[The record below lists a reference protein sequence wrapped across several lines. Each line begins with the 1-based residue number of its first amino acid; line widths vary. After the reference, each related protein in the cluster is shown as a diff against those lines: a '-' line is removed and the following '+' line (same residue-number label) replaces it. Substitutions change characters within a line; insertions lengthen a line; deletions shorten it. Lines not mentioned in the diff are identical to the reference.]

1 MPIFAPMFKE
11 TLRNFFRIEH
21 KAEDRIFGLDL
32 IRFIAIMMV
41 VLGHG
46 CIVLPD
52 EVANTIKRC
61 MLDGVSIF
69 FVLSGFLIGGI
80 LIRQL
85 EKGKDQWS
93 DLLHFWKRRW
103 MRTLPAYYFVL
114 TIVMVYTMIITPNLL
129 PERWYE
135 FYFFVQNLFHP
146 RPNFFGEAWSLSVE
160 EWFYL
165 TVPLMIFLAIRL
177 LRAQPRYAMLAVVF
191 IVMIAAIVYRYLLF
205 DSMGFHA
212 GVEDIT
218 AFRRQG
224 DALITYRVLP
234 RLDSLMFGVLGAYI
248 MYYHPNTWKMK
259 YRFLLFM
266 IGGVALYM
274 IKRDPSEQY
283 GVYDA
288 VWLHVVKSVGVLAA
302 LPFLSSL
309 IVKPNWFTR
318 IVTFISLISYSMYLL
333 NLKVVLYMIMK
344 NGIYQQYAG
353 FWKLHPHWGLDY
365 ALFWVLTIAL
375 SFLVY
380 KFVETPFMKLRK

>member
-1 MPIFAPMFKE
+1 M
-11 TLRNFFRIEH
+11 EH

-32 IRFIAIMMV
+32 VRFIAIMMV

-52 EVANTIKRC
+52 EVANVIKRC

-85 EKGKDQWS
+85 EKGKDSWG
-93 DLLHFWKRRW
+93 DLMHFWKRRW
-103 MRTLPAYYFVL
+103 MRTLPAYFFVL
-114 TIVMVYTMIITPNLL
+114 TIVMGYTMIVTPNLL
-129 PERWYE
+129 PDRWWE

-165 TVPLMIFLAIRL
+165 TVPLLIFIGVILFRARPKIAIL
-177 LRAQPRYAMLAVVF
+177 VVVI
-191 IVMIAAIVYRYLLF
+191 IVMIAAIVYRHILF
-205 DSMGFHA
+205 NSLFVYPGT
-212 GVEDIT
+212 EDFD
-218 AFRRQG
+218 AFRKHG

-248 MYYHPNTWKMK
+248 MHYHPKIWKMK
-259 YRFLLFM
+259 FRFLLFLV
-266 IGGVALYM
+266 GGVVLYM
-274 IKRDPSEQY
+274 IKRDNSEHY
-283 GVYDA
+283 LLYDA
-288 VWLHVVKSVGVLAA
+288 VWLHVIKSVGVLLA
-302 LPFLSSL
+302 LPFLSTL
-309 IVKPNWFTR
+309 VVRPNWFTR
-318 IVTFISLISYSMYLL
+318 MITFISLISYSMYLV

-353 FWKLHPHWGLDY
+353 FWRLHPHWGLDY
-365 ALFWVLTIAL
+365 ALFWTLTIGL
-375 SFLVY
+375 SFLIY
-380 KFVETPFMKLRK
+380 KFIETPFMNMRK